1 MAEQLIGVV
10 DHWYGKINVAG
21 IRLTDGALRVGDTIR
36 IVGHTT
42 DLTETVESMEIER
55 EPVTEAGPGDQVGI
69 KVPDRARTGDSVF
82 LVTAD

>member
-21 IRLTDGALRVGDTIR
+21 VRLTDGRLSLGDTIHF
-36 IVGHTT
+36 VGHTT
-42 DLTETVESMEIER
+42 DLTATVQSMQIDHET
-55 EPVTEAGPGDQVGI
+55 VTEAGPGDQVGI
-69 KVPDRARTGDSVF
+69 KVTDRVRTGDSVY